1 KKDDIKKPGI
11 LRKIKKFAGI
21 TLLSASI
28 MLTTNC
34 ATNKALMYA
43 ARDGRTEI
51 VKSLLEKDIDVNA
64 KDKWGWTALMYA
76 ARDGRTEIVKLLLEK
91 GADVNAKD
99 ILGLTALRYAAEN
112 GHKDVVELLK
122 KAGGH

>member
-1 KKDDIKKPGI
+1 MDIQNKPLANVESLKKDDAKKSKI
-11 LRKIKKFAGI
+11 LREIKRIAGI

-34 ATNKALMYA
+34 ATNK
-43 ARDGRTEI
+43 
-51 VKSLLEKDIDVNA
+51 
-64 KDKWGWTALMYA
+64 ALMYA